1 MKPLFTTLLLICA
14 CFLGFAHVDT
24 TNGFTAPAKVSGNVR
39 DLATYLCDGVY
50 SDSLKANL
58 IFNWITH
65 NIEFDIKAAKDPNRP
80 PVVVTDVLKN
90 RRAVGD
96 GYAALY
102 EEMCEVVG
110 LEAVRIDGY
119 VKDWKFDNGDKFYI
133 PRHEWVAV
141 MIDRRW
147 ELVDP
152 AFGAGGISHAPGW
165 FRTQLNRFTKEKITY
180 SKKEV
185 FQFRYNPGYF
195 LKNPMDFR
203 RTHLPAD
210 PLWQLAKVPLPLHVF
225 EKGDSAVVEFNT
237 ANDGR
242 VNRAA
247 ELEYIARL
255 NEEQKLTEASDRMY
269 KFNNSFPAV
278 LAIKEAMRAA
288 ELLAKYAS
296 RRHVPQRNAF
306 EDAYRG
312 MVLAKGYL
320 EKQRSYMPEQY
331 NQLKKKNITKNSE
344 ANDRIRRI
352 RVHNKT
358 LTSQCRMHAAA
369 AQRKYDVLDKK
380 QGRADDAIERISPGR
395 IDSIK
400 TSAIPKDAGDPA
412 LMIIA
417 DSIAAKNK
425 RVKQARMLV
434 IDKMQAITTLQE
446 ENRALS
452 DILSRLVPYSDTV
465 LGIEVEA
472 RLNFRDS
479 YDDEVSLLMQ
489 VFERLRFD
497 EGDSIQQAYF
507 NNFDTLVVYYED
519 LLKIYLQ
526 QADLYKSS
534 LRDMEQYRRW
544 NNTNEK
550 IVSSYVNAAKGYS
563 ECLSQYQQNMD
574 VYANYLADNK
584 NAFETMA
591 KMYEEELD
599 LLDRME
605 EGETAR
611 KEAEETELN
620 ENKSFDERENDRQQ
634 QQVKDMLQQLTE
646 ILSK

>member
-1 MKPLFTTLLLICA
+1 MRVLFYSLSFL
-14 CFLGFAHVDT
+14 CFSLPAVAQMDT

-50 SDSLKANL
+50 SDTLKANL

-80 PVVVTDVLKN
+80 PVVVADVLKN
-90 RRAVGD
+90 KKAVGD

-102 EEMCEVVG
+102 EEMCEAVG
-110 LEAVRIDGY
+110 LEAVRIAGY

-152 AFGAGGISHAPGW
+152 TFGAGGISHAPGW
-165 FRTQLNRFTKEKITY
+165 FRTQLNRFTKEKVTY

-195 LKNPMDFR
+195 MKNPMDFR
-203 RTHLPAD
+203 RTHLSAD
-210 PLWQLAKVPLPLHVF
+210 PLWQLAKVPLPLNIF

-255 NEEQKLTEASDRMY
+255 NEDQKLSEAADRMY
-269 KFNNSFPAV
+269 KFNNRFPVV
-278 LAIKEAMRAA
+278 LAMKESMRAS

-312 MVLAKGYL
+312 QVLAKGYL

-331 NQLKKKNITKNSE
+331 NELKKKNITKNRE
-344 ANDRIRRI
+344 ANDRIRKI
-352 RVHNKT
+352 RVHNKI
-358 LTSQCRMHAAA
+358 LTSQCRMHASA

-380 QGRADDAIERISPGR
+380 KGRADDAMERISPGR

-400 TSAIPKDAGDPA
+400 TSTLAKESGDPS
-412 LMIIA
+412 LTVIT
-417 DSIAAKNK
+417 DSIAAKNT
-425 RVKQARMLV
+425 RIRQGNMAVV
-434 IDKMQAITTLQE
+434 DKMQAITTLQE

-465 LGIEVEA
+465 LAIEAEA

-479 YDDEVSLLMQ
+479 YDDEVRFLMQ
-489 VFERLRFD
+489 VFEQLRFT
-497 EGDSIQQAYF
+497 EGDSIQKAYF

-550 IVSSYVNAAKGYS
+550 IVSSYINAAKGYS

-591 KMYEEELD
+591 KMYEDELD

-634 QQVKDMLQQLTE
+634 QQVKDMLQQLTD

>member
-1 MKPLFTTLLLICA
+1 MRVIYSTLLLICVSLSV
-14 CFLGFAHVDT
+14 CAHIDT
-24 TNGFTAPAKVSGNVR
+24 TNGFTAPAKVSGNAR
-39 DLATYLCDGVY
+39 DLAIYLCDGVY

-58 IFNWITH
+58 VFNWITH

-80 PVVVTDVLKN
+80 PAVVSDVLKN
-90 RRAVGD
+90 RKAVGD

-102 EEMCEVVG
+102 EEMCEAIG
-110 LEAVRIDGY
+110 LEAVRITGY
-119 VKDWKFDNGDKFYI
+119 VRDWKFDNGDELYI
-133 PRHEWVAV
+133 PRHEWCAV

-152 AFGAGGISHAPGW
+152 TIGAGGISRAPGW
-165 FRTQLNRFTKEKITY
+165 FRTQLNRFSKDKIIY

-185 FQFRYNPGYF
+185 FEFRYNPGYF
-195 LKNPMDFR
+195 MKNPLDFR
-203 RTHLPAD
+203 RTHLSAD
-210 PLWQLAKVPLPLHVF
+210 PLWQLAKVPLPLSIF
-225 EKGDSAVVEFNT
+225 ENGDSAIVEFNG

-255 NEEQKLTEASDRMY
+255 NEDQKLKEASDRMY
-269 KFNNSFPAV
+269 KFNNRFPMA
-278 LAIKEAMRAA
+278 LAIKEEMNAS

-296 RRHVPQRNAF
+296 RRHVPSRSSF
-306 EDAYRG
+306 VDAYRG
-312 MVLAKGYL
+312 MVLAKGYV
-320 EKQRSYMPEQY
+320 EKQRSYMPDQY
-331 NQLKKKNITKNSE
+331 NELKKKNIVKNKE

-352 RVHNKT
+352 RVHNKM

-369 AQRKYDVLDKK
+369 AQRKYDALDKK
-380 QGRADDAIERISPGR
+380 QDRADMAMERISPGR

-400 TSAIPKDAGDPA
+400 TSAVPKGEDDPTL
-412 LMIIA
+412 LMIA
-417 DSIAAKNK
+417 DSITAKGARLK
-425 RVKQARMLV
+425 RINMYV
-434 IDKMQAITTLQE
+434 IDKMQGITMLQD

-452 DILSRLVPYSDTV
+452 DMLSQVVPYADTV
-465 LGIEVEA
+465 LSYETEA

-479 YDDEVSLLMQ
+479 YDDEVKGLVK
-489 VFERLRFD
+489 VFERLRFA
-497 EGDSIQQAYF
+497 EGDSIQNAYF
-507 NNFDTLVVYYED
+507 INFDTLVVYYED
-519 LLKIYLQ
+519 LLKLYLQ

-544 NNTNEK
+544 NSTNEK
-550 IVSSYVNAAKGYS
+550 IVSSYVNASKGYS
-563 ECLSQYQQNMD
+563 ECLVQYRQNMD
-574 VYANYLADNK
+574 VYANYLSDNK

-591 KMYEEELD
+591 KMYEDELD

-620 ENKSFDERENDRQQ
+620 ENKSFDERENDRHQQ
-634 QQVKDMLQQLTE
+634 QLKDMLQLLTE